1 MRLLLDTHV
10 FVWFVDDNRK
20 LRAPVRSAVRDADI
34 VYVSAVSA
42 WEIAI
47 KMSLGKLRFP
57 GSVDDAIVRS
67 GFAPL
72 SVLVPHADA
81 VASLPKLHGD
91 PFDRMLVAQARVER
105 LLLVTRD
112 KELGNYPVD
121 VLLA

>member
-34 VYVSAVSA
+34 VYVSAASA